1 VTGDGSFVDVD
12 ALAYMA
18 GSLYVGGLFTT
29 VDGQARSNIAHFGI
43 SPFVS
48 AWGPIVDARVF
59 ALAVSP
65 TRIYAAGGFANVSFQ
80 PRAGLASFDAAGLAL
95 TPWSEPIVLGNVL
108 AVAAS
113 PYGVVAGGSFTAVG
127 AEPLSNLAWFCP

>member
-1 VTGDGSFVDVD
+1 
-12 ALAYMA
+12 
-18 GSLYVGGLFTT
+18 
-29 VDGQARSNIAHFGI
+29 
-43 SPFVS
+43 
-48 AWGPIVDARVF
+48 
-59 ALAVSP
+59 
-65 TRIYAAGGFANVSFQ
+65 
-80 PRAGLASFDAAGLAL
+80 LAL